1 MFWDILGRKI
11 NVFPLLKK
19 LCQFFQ
25 QKLIKKVSKPLYI
38 ALITIE
44 CRKTE
49 TKVITTANKKYI
61 YIYISQR
68 ANKDTF
74 KLRKARE
81 NATDQVA
88 ISFSFKSD
96 WFRKWREFSA
106 SIIEQVKP
114 NQSNPRLLITLNYK
128 LLYYSMI
135 IQSYFIGNGVNHKW
149 KHLRQ
154 TTQKCLQ
161 NCEAYFS
168 L

>member
-1 MFWDILGRKI
+1 M
-11 NVFPLLKK
+11 
-19 LCQFFQ
+19 
-25 QKLIKKVSKPLYI
+25 

-49 TKVITTANKKYI
+49 TKVITTANKKEI

-114 NQSNPRLLITLNYK
+114 NQSNPRLLITFNYM

-135 IQSYFIGNGVNHKW
+135 IQSYFIGKW
-149 KHLRQ
+149 
-154 TTQKCLQ
+154 
-161 NCEAYFS
+161 CEP
-168 L
+168 